1 MARNQQA
8 VHVPVGVWTELT
20 GGDATKITWE
30 IATAEDKLNGVFIQV
45 TDTATAPTADYGL
58 RFGTWT
64 DPEINRTI
72 TDYRAGVAGAKRVWA
87 KAIKEAVVVFVSDDS
102 V

>member
-1 MARNQQA
+1 MARNQA
-8 VHVPVGVWTELT
+8 VVHVPTGIWTQLT

-30 IATAEDKLNGVFIQV
+30 IATAEEKLNGVYIRV
-45 TDTATAPTADYGL
+45 TDNDTAPTEDYGL

-87 KAIKEAVVVFVSDDS
+87 KAIKEAVVVVVSDDS